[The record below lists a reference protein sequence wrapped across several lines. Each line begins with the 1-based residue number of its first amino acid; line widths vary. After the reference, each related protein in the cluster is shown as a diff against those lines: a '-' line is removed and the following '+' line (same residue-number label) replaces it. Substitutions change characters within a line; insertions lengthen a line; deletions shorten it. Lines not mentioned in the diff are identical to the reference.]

1 MHSQHEVADMFFTQ
15 PDAAFAQSTGQGSV
29 FVGSPFERSY
39 LAGSFNSSN
48 WGSLGSSRDLLPGA
62 SPQIRFSPLYN
73 RASDAMIMAR
83 SPQINGDML
92 HSGMLCASASSTA
105 NSSAPGSMHKEAILA
120 QFPDFGSPLS
130 LEAEKRDYLTM
141 MDAGSEFH
149 MSDSENGDEMEL
161 DLGVPHTPHAVESSE
176 RPRRC
181 NSTTASDHKQ
191 PQSTAGAHAT
201 TDPRAKQPQ
210 VAEHDAS
217 SSAWTAAA
225 AAGFGG
231 FVLPLPVPSPPPATA
246 TAAAGSATSSRKPYH
261 WSTEEHARFIEG
273 LEKFGGVPSERRG
286 AGKVLATNPRARS
299 RRAAPVVL
307 NPGCVQPGRRRF

>member
-1 MHSQHEVADMFFTQ
+1 MHSQHEVADTIFAQ
-15 PDAAFAQSTGQGSV
+15 PDTAFAQSTSQGSV

-48 WGSLGSSRDLLPGA
+48 WGSLGSSKDLLTGA
-62 SPQIRFSPLYN
+62 SPQIQFSPLYN
-73 RASDAMIMAR
+73 RARDAMM
-83 SPQINGDML
+83 QINGGML
-92 HSGMLCASASSTA
+92 DSGMLCASVSLTA
-105 NSSAPGSMHKEAILA
+105 NSSAPGSMHEEATLA
-120 QFPDFGSPLS
+120 QFPDFGSEPQS
-130 LEAEKRDYLTM
+130 FEAEKRDHLTM
-141 MDAGSEFH
+141 MDAGSEFF
-149 MSDSENGDEMEL
+149 MSDSDNGDEMEF
-161 DLGVPHTPHAVESSE
+161 DSGVPHTPHAVESSE
-176 RPRRC
+176 WSRRC
-181 NSTTASDHKQ
+181 NSTTAYDHKQ

-231 FVLPLPVPSPPPATA
+231 FVLPHPLPVPSPPPAA
-246 TAAAGSATSSRKPYH
+246 AAAAAGSATSSRKPYH
-261 WSTEEHARFIEG
+261 WSNEEHARFMEG